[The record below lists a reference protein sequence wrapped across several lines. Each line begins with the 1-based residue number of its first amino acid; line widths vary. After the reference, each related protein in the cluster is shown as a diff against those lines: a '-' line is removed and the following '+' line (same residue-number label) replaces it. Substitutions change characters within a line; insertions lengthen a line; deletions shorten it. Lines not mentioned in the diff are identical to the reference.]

1 MTPDGHHRAAVP
13 RHRGIDSR
21 RGRMERCAAL
31 VPEAGVSSVTPGQ
44 TGHDGGGAPSQTPP
58 VEAALRPA
66 LEAVERVCECRE
78 ASRHGN
84 ADLPSAA
91 DPAAPKEKGES
102 KGKGKKQRRA
112 SEEGTLRM
120 NSNNDSGQSQ
130 QTGCEQ
136 LWEDVELTRWAM
148 ASVASARS
156 QIKSLV
162 LPLLQRST
170 VSW

>member
-1 MTPDGHHRAAVP
+1 MPEKCSKMVVAFLGHLTWSLVPAERELRTLAESLGSADEWSDNDPDGHHRAAVP

-21 RGRMERCAAL
+21 RGQMERCASL

-84 ADLPSAA
+84 ADDLPSAV

-102 KGKGKKQRRA
+102 KGKGKSKGARRKKGRL
-112 SEEGTLRM
+112 E
-120 NSNNDSGQSQ
+120 
-130 QTGCEQ
+130 
-136 LWEDVELTRWAM
+136 
-148 ASVASARS
+148 
-156 QIKSLV
+156 
-162 LPLLQRST
+162 
-170 VSW
+170 